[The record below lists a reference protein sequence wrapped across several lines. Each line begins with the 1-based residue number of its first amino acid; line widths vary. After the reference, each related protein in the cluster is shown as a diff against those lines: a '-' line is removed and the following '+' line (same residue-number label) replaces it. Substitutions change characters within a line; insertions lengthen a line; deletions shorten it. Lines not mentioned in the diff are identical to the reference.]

1 MKDIKVNKK
10 VIEIC
15 SNIFYPMLALAI
27 VLAVWAICAK
37 AYGNPLVLPAPDVT
51 LREFFKMFGEKV
63 FWVSIGWSILRTLIC
78 FALSFILAILFATL
92 GNLFNPLHKTLSPI
106 ITILRAA
113 PTVAIIL
120 ILYAFTANN
129 NLAIVV
135 GFLIAFP
142 IMYSAFYSG
151 INNVDRD
158 LLEMA
163 KVYKVKPIDKIF
175 SIYLPSITPTLFDNS
190 KSTLSLTFKVVVA
203 AEILTSI
210 PKSIGERIKYG
221 SNIFDIEYL
230 LAWTIA
236 SIVLAF
242 ILEGIV
248 SLFKYIWRKT
258 R

>member
-1 MKDIKVNKK
+1 MKDLKANKK

-15 SNIFYPMLALAI
+15 SNFFYPMLALAI

-37 AYGNPLVLPAPDVT
+37 TYGNPLVLPAPDVT
-51 LREFFKMFGEKV
+51 LREFFKLFSTNL
-63 FWVSIGWSILRTLIC
+63 FWISIGWSLLRTILC
-78 FALSFILAILFATL
+78 FAISFLLALLFATL
-92 GNLFNPLHKTLSPI
+92 GNLWIPLHKTLSPI

-142 IMYSAFYSG
+142 IMYSAFYSA
-151 INNVDRD
+151 ISNVDKD

-163 KVYKVKPIDKIF
+163 NVYKVKGMDKIF

-210 PKSIGERIKYG
+210 PKSIGERIKYE

-248 SLFKYIWRKT
+248 SLFKFIWRKT